1 MTNKESTKKPHG
13 RLPLKVMRTA
23 KEARKVSRQL
33 FKESFREGKLD
44 QEKITQMVESIL
56 ANKPRHYVD
65 VLQDYQRLL
74 RLEQEK
80 RHAVIE
86 SASPLNRSVGDQ
98 VVDNLKSRYGDDLD
112 IEFRT
117 NPELLGGMRIK
128 IGDDVWDGSVRNRLR
143 QLQEQI

>member
-1 MTNKESTKKPHG
+1 
-13 RLPLKVMRTA
+13 MRTA

-33 FKESFREGKLD
+33 FRQSFRDGKLD
-44 QEKITQMVESIL
+44 QERITQMVESVL
-56 ANKPRHYVD
+56 ADKPRHYVD

-98 VVDNLKSRYGDDLD
+98 VVNNLKSRYGDDLD

-117 NPELLGGMRIK
+117 NPELLGGIRIK
-128 IGDDVWDGSVRNRLR
+128 IGDDVWDGSVRGRLH